1 MRLEHNNDHDHRTRH
16 TNGSSSLNGSSP
28 HTNGATKNGFDE
40 NGTET
45 NGYHG
50 NGVLTHTR
58 VPQDTSP
65 FYGHDREE
73 VTRLIL
79 QSLSDLGYA
88 STAKL
93 LSAESGYELEIP
105 SVAAFRRAVL
115 HGEFEK
121 AEELLFGQDEVETGV
136 VLRSTQSASSLR
148 RRANRASLD
157 SAPRLERHGL
167 PLVEGAEKGRLK
179 FLLRQQKYLELLE
192 ERDLNAALA
201 VLRNELTPLKRD
213 TARLHQLSGLIMC
226 QSADDLK
233 SQADWDGAE
242 GDSRSLLLSQ
252 VSKSI
257 SPAVMIPEHR
267 LATLLTEVQN
277 HQIHDCRYH
286 NITTTPSLYCDH
298 ECDSTNFPLQPML
311 ELRFHSDEV
320 WYLEFS
326 HDGSMLASAGRDGLV
341 CVFDTASWQIRHQF
355 REHERSQTVSGDRGV
370 VYVSFSPD
378 DQYLISCSQN
388 NEFVVVNVRNGRR
401 VAVGDH
407 FDYPVSTAAWLP
419 DSQSFVIGTQ
429 GSRRPLSLYSLRSG
443 ASSAN
448 GNLHANFVV
457 RNNELHSW
465 RDPPWDS
472 SNSGR
477 DNQISFRISDCTIS
491 PSGTRMACTTL
502 DNKILVYDLA
512 SRLKIAEWTMDDR
525 LTSINFCPDDAEER
539 EVLVNM
545 NEGRVFLLDLG
556 TGEVVRWF
564 RGVKQR
570 QFVVRSCFGGPKGGF
585 VCSGSEGKSSAR
597 KRSKAL
603 PGILQSSGFG

>member
-28 HTNGATKNGFDE
+28 HANGASKNGFE
-40 NGTET
+40 GNGTET

-50 NGVLTHTR
+50 NGVITR
-58 VPQDTSP
+58 SRAPLDTSP

-115 HGEFEK
+115 GGEFER
-121 AEELLFGQDEVETGV
+121 AEELLFGQDQAEGGV
-136 VLRSTQSASSLR
+136 ALRSSSPR
-148 RRANRASLD
+148 RRANRTSLD
-157 SAPRLERHGL
+157 FHNGLARHGL
-167 PLVEGAEKGRLK
+167 PLVEGAEKGRLQ

-213 TARLHQLSGLIMC
+213 TQRLHQLSSLMMC

-233 SQADWDGAE
+233 SQADWDGSN
-242 GDSRSLLLSQ
+242 GTSRSSLLSQ
-252 VSKSI
+252 VSQSI
-257 SPAVMIPEHR
+257 SPSVMIPEHR

-277 HQIHDCRYH
+277 HQIYDCRYH
-286 NITTTPSLYCDH
+286 NVTTTPSLYCAH
-298 ECDSTNFPLQPML
+298 ECDSDNFPLQTML
-311 ELRFHSDEV
+311 ELRNHSDEV

-326 HDGSMLASAGRDGLV
+326 HDGSMLATAGRDGLV
-341 CVFDTASWQIRHQF
+341 CVYDTTNWRIRHEF

-370 VYVSFSPD
+370 VYVAFSPD

-388 NEFVVVNVRNGRR
+388 NEFVVVNVRNGHQ
-401 VAVGDH
+401 VATADH

-443 ASSAN
+443 SSSTN
-448 GNLHANFVV
+448 GALHANFVV

-477 DNQISFRISDCTIS
+477 DNQISFRISDCAIS
-491 PSGTRMACTTL
+491 PSGTWLVCTTL
-502 DNKILVYDLA
+502 DNKILVYDLT
-512 SRLKIAEWTMDDR
+512 SRLKIAEWRMDDK
-525 LTSINFCPDDAEER
+525 LTSINFCPEDAEEK

-545 NEGRVFLLDLG
+545 NEGRVFLLDIG

-564 RGVKQR
+564 RGVRQK

-585 VCSGSEGKSSAR
+585 VCSASEGEFLFVCRGESRLWVGNDDAIVLADK
-597 KRSKAL
+597 
-603 PGILQSSGFG
+603 